1 MVEITRA
8 GIVFLVSTVVLSA
21 CSGSSGSG
29 SAPPSGPPAAPAP
42 PPSAEEIPFEA
53 LYEQGVDQYLGD
65 FTPMLSETSGDIVQH
80 TFGTGEGPRCLL
92 GDDYT
97 MATREGSS
105 SELMIFLEGGGA
117 CNSLLCQATT
127 VALPG
132 MPRFGILNP
141 ETASNPA
148 RNFNVAYL
156 PYCDGSVFSG
166 DTAIDTDDDGVVDR
180 YHHGLKNLSASIDVI
195 ASNFPAPSRILLT
208 GNSAGGF
215 GTDYMLPLVRK
226 LYPDTPIDLINDSGV
241 GISRPGYVDF
251 VSNEWN
257 ATRFI
262 PDDCSDCVSE
272 AGHTTGYH
280 IYQLNEDPNL
290 RMGFMSTKQDSV
302 IADVFVGIGGEAFE
316 AALLEEMAALAAA
329 HPERFKSFIADGASH
344 TFLQAQF
351 SREVAGVPVY
361 QWVSDMLS
369 ESADWQSLSD

>member
-1 MVEITRA
+1 
-8 GIVFLVSTVVLSA
+8 
-21 CSGSSGSG
+21 
-29 SAPPSGPPAAPAP
+29 
-42 PPSAEEIPFEA
+42 
-53 LYEQGVDQYLGD
+53 
-65 FTPMLSETSGDIVQH
+65 
-80 TFGTGEGPRCLL
+80 
-92 GDDYT
+92 
-97 MATREGSS
+97 
-105 SELMIFLEGGGA
+105 MIFLEGGGA
-117 CNSLLCQATT
+117 CNSLLCQATP

-141 ETASNPA
+141 EANSNPA

-195 ASNFPAPSRILLT
+195 VSTFPAPNRILLT

-251 VSNEWN
+251 VSTEWN

-280 IYQLNEDPNL
+280 IYQLHEDPNL

-316 AALLEEMAALAAA
+316 AALLPEMEALAAA
-329 HPERFKSFIADGASH
+329 HPERFKSFIADGTSH

-351 SREVAGVPVY
+351 SREVEGIPAY
-361 QWVSDMLS
+361 QWVADMLS
-369 ESADWQSLSD
+369 GSADWQSLSD

>member
-1 MVEITRA
+1 MVGITRA

-42 PPSAEEIPFEA
+42 QPSAEPIPFEA

-80 TFGTGEGPRCLL
+80 TFGTGEGTRCLL

-148 RNFNVAYL
+148 RDFNVAYL
-156 PYCDGSVFSG
+156 PYCD
-166 DTAIDTDDDGVVDR
+166 
-180 YHHGLKNLSASIDVI
+180 
-195 ASNFPAPSRILLT
+195 
-208 GNSAGGF
+208 
-215 GTDYMLPLVRK
+215 
-226 LYPDTPIDLINDSGV
+226 
-241 GISRPGYVDF
+241 
-251 VSNEWN
+251 
-257 ATRFI
+257 
-262 PDDCSDCVSE
+262 
-272 AGHTTGYH
+272 
-280 IYQLNEDPNL
+280 
-290 RMGFMSTKQDSV
+290 
-302 IADVFVGIGGEAFE
+302 
-316 AALLEEMAALAAA
+316 
-329 HPERFKSFIADGASH
+329 
-344 TFLQAQF
+344 
-351 SREVAGVPVY
+351 
-361 QWVSDMLS
+361 
-369 ESADWQSLSD
+369 

>member
-1 MVEITRA
+1 VEA
-8 GIVFLVSTVVLSA
+8 
-21 CSGSSGSG
+21 
-29 SAPPSGPPAAPAP
+29 
-42 PPSAEEIPFEA
+42 IPFET

-65 FTPMLSETSGDIVQH
+65 FTPMLSEAANDIVQH

-92 GDDYT
+92 GGDYT

-117 CNSLLCQATT
+117 CNSLLCQATP
-127 VALPG
+127 VASPG

-141 ETASNPA
+141 EASSNPA

-156 PYCDGSVFSG
+156 PYCDGSLFSG

-195 ASNFPAPSRILLT
+195 ASTFPAPDRILLT

-251 VSNEWN
+251 VINEWN
-257 ATRFI
+257 ASRFF

-316 AALLEEMAALAAA
+316 AALLTEMEALAAA
-329 HPERFKSFIADGASH
+329 HPERFKSFIADGTSH

-351 SREVAGVPVY
+351 SREVEGIPAY
-361 QWVSDMLS
+361 QWVADMLS
-369 ESADWQSLSD
+369 GSAGWQSLSD

>member
-1 MVEITRA
+1 VEA
-8 GIVFLVSTVVLSA
+8 
-21 CSGSSGSG
+21 
-29 SAPPSGPPAAPAP
+29 
-42 PPSAEEIPFEA
+42 IPFET

-65 FTPMLSETSGDIVQH
+65 FTPMLSEAANDIVQH

-92 GDDYT
+92 GGDYT

-117 CNSLLCQATT
+117 CNSLLCQATP
-127 VALPG
+127 VASPG

-141 ETASNPA
+141 EASSNPA

-156 PYCDGSVFSG
+156 PYCDGSLFSG

-195 ASNFPAPSRILLT
+195 ASTFPAPDRILLT

-251 VSNEWN
+251 VS
-257 ATRFI
+257 
-262 PDDCSDCVSE
+262 
-272 AGHTTGYH
+272 
-280 IYQLNEDPNL
+280 Q
-290 RMGFMSTKQDSV
+290 RMECHS
-302 IADVFVGIGGEAFE
+302 
-316 AALLEEMAALAAA
+316 L
-329 HPERFKSFIADGASH
+329 
-344 TFLQAQF
+344 F
-351 SREVAGVPVY
+351 SRRL
-361 QWVSDMLS
+361 Q
-369 ESADWQSLSD
+369 

>member
-1 MVEITRA
+1 MASLIRT
-8 GIVFLVSTVVLSA
+8 GTCTLILTSVLSA
-21 CSGSSGSG
+21 CSDSGGPG
-29 SAPPSGPPAAPAP
+29 SAPPYEPPAP
-42 PPSAEEIPFEA
+42 PPIVEAIPFET

-65 FTPMLSETSGDIVQH
+65 FTPMLSEADGDIVQH

-141 ETASNPA
+141 EASSNPA

-195 ASNFPAPSRILLT
+195 ASTFPAPSRILLT

-226 LYPDTPIDLINDSGV
+226 LFPDTPIDLINDSGV

-262 PDDCSDCVSE
+262 PEDCSDCVSE

-316 AALLEEMAALAAA
+316 VALLAEMETLAAA
-329 HPERFKSFIADGASH
+329 HPERFKSFIADGTSH

-351 SREVAGVPVY
+351 SREVEGVPAY
-361 QWVSDMLS
+361 QWVADMLS
-369 ESADWQSLSD
+369 GSADWRSLSD

>member
-1 MVEITRA
+1 MVGITRA

-42 PPSAEEIPFEA
+42 PPSAEPIPFAA

-80 TFGTGEGPRCLL
+80 TFGAGEGPRCLL
-92 GDDYT
+92 GGDYT

-141 ETASNPA
+141 ETANNPA
-148 RNFNVAYL
+148 RDFNVAYL

-166 DTAIDTDDDGVVDR
+166 DTAIDTNDDGVLDR

-195 ASNFPAPSRILLT
+195 ASTFPAPSRILLT

-262 PDDCSDCVSE
+262 PDDCSNCVSE

-280 IYQLNEDPNL
+280 IYQLNEDQNL

-316 AALLEEMAALAAA
+316 AALLPEMEALAAA
-329 HPERFKSFIADGASH
+329 HPERFKSFIADGTSH

-351 SREVAGVPVY
+351 SREVDGVPVY

>member
-1 MVEITRA
+1 MAWPIRA
-8 GIVFLVSTVVLSA
+8 SIFTLVLTVTLSA
-21 CSGSSGSG
+21 CSGSGGSG
-29 SAPPSGPPAAPAP
+29 SAPESAPPAP
-42 PPSAEEIPFEA
+42 PPVVEAVPFET

-65 FTPMLSETSGDIVQH
+65 FTPMLSEAANDIVQH

-92 GDDYT
+92 GGDYT

-117 CNSLLCQATT
+117 CNSLLCQATP
-127 VALPG
+127 VASPG

-141 ETASNPA
+141 EASSNPA

-156 PYCDGSVFSG
+156 PYCDGSLFSG

-195 ASNFPAPSRILLT
+195 ASTFPAPDRILLT

-251 VSNEWN
+251 VINEWN
-257 ATRFI
+257 ASRFF

-316 AALLEEMAALAAA
+316 AALLPEMEALAAA
-329 HPERFKSFIADGASH
+329 HPERFKSFIADGTTH

-351 SREVAGVPVY
+351 SREVEGVPAY
-361 QWVSDMLS
+361 QWVADMLS
-369 ESADWQSLSD
+369 GSADWRSLSD